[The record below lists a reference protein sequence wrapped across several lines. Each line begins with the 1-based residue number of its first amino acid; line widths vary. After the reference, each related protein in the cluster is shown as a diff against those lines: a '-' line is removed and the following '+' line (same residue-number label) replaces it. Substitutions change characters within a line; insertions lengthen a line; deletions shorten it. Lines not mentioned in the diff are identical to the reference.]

1 MMRQTAIEID
11 IRTSQ
16 STTLDV
22 QFKKKKTIEYVFI
35 YMLFITKRY
44 KTQF

>member
-1 MMRQTAIEID
+1 MMRQTAIEFD

-22 QFKKKKTIEYVFI
+22 QFEEKKTIEHVFI
-35 YMLFITKRY
+35 YMFFMTKRY
-44 KTQF
+44 NKQF